1 MLSVANQVIKD
12 EGFRSQLS
20 RAKTVTIQDPT
31 GTYASSRP
39 PGRDGGYDGK
49 GTRFAWLH
57 IQQTCTSVMISTLL
71 MSCGSPPQSLRVS
84 ARFDCI
90 RLHECVRG
98 RRGEKRREDE
108 KAPPALS
115 NCSYHCPPARSR
127 PPCCCISPV
136 RREPG
141 QRGRRLGPC
150 HSSAKAV
157 ANVCVNQVHRLAITA
172 FSLSISLRHVSPMPG
187 HTCPLPPTAGH
198 WR

>member
-1 MLSVANQVIKD
+1 MLRVASQVIND

-20 RAKTVTIQDPT
+20 RAKTVTIQNPT

-39 PGRDGGYDGK
+39 PGSDGGYDGK

-98 RRGEKRREDE
+98 RRGEKRREDR
-108 KAPPALS
+108 KAPSALS
-115 NCSYHCPPARSR
+115 NCSYHCPPARCR
-127 PPCCCISPV
+127 APCRCISPTSDESPAKGD
-136 RREPG
+136 RDSG
-141 QRGRRLGPC
+141 HATALQKQRQT
-150 HSSAKAV
+150 SA
-157 ANVCVNQVHRLAITA
+157 
-172 FSLSISLRHVSPMPG
+172 
-187 HTCPLPPTAGH
+187 
-198 WR
+198 